1 MTQII
6 NLTKEEKEQMISR
19 IQAYYQRERGEQIGE
34 LKAMMIL
41 DFFNEELAPTFYN
54 RGIRDAHAYMT
65 VKIDDLFEI
74 EKYVE

>member
-54 RGIRDAHAYMT
+54 RG
-65 VKIDDLFEI
+65 
-74 EKYVE
+74 